1 MIDFIKRIHPL
12 RLAPVSPDMDLFV
25 EAACQELP
33 FLVHEYQ
40 SGLRLNDWIIPQS
53 WEVKKCLVD
62 GLSITH
68 PLAVWG
74 YSNSGEG
81 FHKTEE
87 NEYSMFSYPYKWE
100 WYYHPEICDWGVSVT
115 GNYIELECEK
125 KPGKLYVLEYTIP
138 GRSDAKVILH
148 AHNCHAAQANDDM
161 SGVAVGMQV
170 MKRIK
175 SFNGKHD
182 ATYTLLVSPEI
193 YGPLFW
199 MNGMND
205 LNKEIDGTIK
215 LASLG
220 GKGSLVF
227 QKPALAQ
234 NALYMDYVNE
244 FTTFRKVHGNDE
256 TVFEAYGIPS
266 GSLTRYPFPEYHT
279 SLDIPERL
287 SPYHL
292 KESAWAIESWI
303 QDLEK
308 GILPEALFTGL
319 PRLNHR
325 GLYRPPNDPLHGL
338 MNLLPTYMLRKYTIG
353 SIAANH
359 QLDYKTVYDYIKKW
373 EEAGL
378 VRLPRQ

>member
-1 MIDFIKRIHPL
+1 MIDFIKRVHPL

-53 WEVKKCLVD
+53 WEVKKCRVD
-62 GLSITH
+62 GKDITH

-81 FHKTEE
+81 NHLQKKGLTKEVF
-87 NEYSMFSYPYKWE
+87 PYHWE
-100 WYYHPEICDWGVSVT
+100 WYYHPEICDWGVWMPS
-115 GNYIELECEK
+115 GFHHIELETEK
-125 KPGKLYVLEYTIP
+125 KPGKMYVLEYTIH
-138 GRSDAKVILH
+138 GRSDATVVFH

-279 SLDIPERL
+279 SLDTPERL

-292 KESAWAIESWI
+292 KASVWAIESWV

-308 GILPEALFTGL
+308 GILPVALFTGL
-319 PRLNHR
+319 PRLNYR
-325 GLYRPPNDPLHGL
+325 RLYRPPNDPLHDL
-338 MNLLPTYMLRKYTIG
+338 MNLLPTYMMRKQTVK
-353 SIAANH
+353 SIAAN
-359 QLDYKTVYDYIKKW
+359 QKLDYYTVLNYIKEW

-378 VRLPRQ
+378 VRLPR